1 MVKEN
6 CWIINSREREDT
18 TINNLSSYFQK
29 NEKEDFKKTLS
40 KLFKSSLWVIGKSVR
55 KRQLQHSHDSN
66 FSQVWKSLSHFQ
78 YFLAHFHS
86 QLSLLQITLTNF
98 YKLKD
103 SSFIWKWIITI
114 RCWKLE
120 KLDKLVSIDVSILQV
135 NFFYNDARFKK
146 FHKAHYKSSIILL
159 LAKISVL
166 YTVSLPITFQLIK
179 GFFVPLL
186 FALYCAG

>member
-1 MVKEN
+1 M
-6 CWIINSREREDT
+6 
-18 TINNLSSYFQK
+18 SSYFQK

-86 QLSLLQITLTNF
+86 QLSLLQITFTNF

-120 KLDKLVSIDVSILQV
+120 KLDKLVSIDVSILQSTLSFS
-135 NFFYNDARFKK
+135 FFTSMHVSKSTKLITKALLYFSSRKSRCYTPFLCQSLFNSLKDSSFLYFLLSIVQDNQIMLRFELN
-146 FHKAHYKSSIILL
+146 SS
-159 LAKISVL
+159 
-166 YTVSLPITFQLIK
+166 F
-179 GFFVPLL
+179 
-186 FALYCAG
+186 